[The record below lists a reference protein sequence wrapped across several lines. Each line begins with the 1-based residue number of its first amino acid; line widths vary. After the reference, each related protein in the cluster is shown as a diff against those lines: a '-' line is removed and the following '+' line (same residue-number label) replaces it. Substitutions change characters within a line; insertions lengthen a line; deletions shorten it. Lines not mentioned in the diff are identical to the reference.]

1 MCQVPFC
8 AVEVTGSLP
17 TASAKPQGNDR
28 AMRLARNQFLDKDND
43 LEFRGAVRARM
54 RNAACMMTVHAKRA
68 MHRFEALRI
77 SGRA

>member
-1 MCQVPFC
+1 MCQIPFC

-28 AMRLARNQFLDKDND
+28 ATRVPRNQFIDKDSVS
-43 LEFRGAVRARM
+43 EFSGAGREEM
-54 RNAACMMTVHAKRA
+54 RNAVCMKTVHAKLA